1 MSKIKAKLLILVSA
15 VMTAVTVLAPFQARA
30 AEVSSVVTLGDWT
43 VATVAKGG
51 ADWRIEAYKV
61 DKGLVAWTE
70 LNSAGTLRKLYA
82 YDGVNLRALATIA
95 KGDWNENDAAFVE
108 PVKGDFDVADGLVV
122 WTQFDGNDREIY
134 AFDGADVKK
143 VSDNSYDDRHPV
155 TGGGRVAWTSSPTLS
170 SYNLMVKENGS
181 IRKLAQYHVI
191 NYAFSGKNLF
201 WINKLP
207 NETWFRV
214 FRDSGTAPVAIG
226 EGDDR
231 ALRQY
236 FFVDNKGTAG
246 WEYST
251 KRWDYDKRV
260 VYVSVNGNQA
270 YRVLQRDVPPN
281 ITRIEDVDGSRGTAI
296 VNVHDLL
303 FTKINENIALTE
315 SDANGTGTIYRKGA
329 MTKVRFMDGG
339 FVLHREP
346 DSNIGL
352 DFRGKDRTDFITL
365 DAIIH
370 DRFDADGPA
379 AAGAKVGGGV
389 VLYADGKTVVSTS
402 TVETSDITVKNGD
415 VAWIEGTGDAKTLK
429 FASRT
434 ILVKTTAGAKRVSG
448 WLAKAPGNPAV
459 YLVANDGK
467 RYVFPGQGQYF
478 GWYADFASVRT
489 ISQGALA
496 GYGLGGN
503 VLYRPGSRL
512 LKTAYSPRVYAVGSD
527 AALHWIASEDVIVSV
542 YGSAWKGRLDTIDE
556 SLLGD
561 YGTGSNITT
570 DIGYYAA
577 LTSK

>member
-1 MSKIKAKLLILVSA
+1 MSKIKAKLFVLL
-15 VMTAVTVLAPFQARA
+15 TAVLTVMSAFAPLQARA
-30 AEVSSVVTLGDWT
+30 ADISSSVGVGDWT
-43 VATVAKGG
+43 VTTVAKSG
-51 ADWRIEAYKV
+51 ADWRIEAFKV
-61 DKGLVAWTE
+61 DKSLVAWTE
-70 LNSAGTLRKLYA
+70 LNSAGTQRKLYA
-82 YDGVNLRALATIA
+82 YDGVSLRALATIA

-108 PVKGDFDVADGLVV
+108 PVKGEFDVADGLVV
-122 WTQFDGNDREIY
+122 WTQYDGSDREIY
-134 AFDGADVKK
+134 VFNGETVKK

-170 SYNLMVKENGS
+170 AYNLMVKDGS
-181 IRKLAQYHVI
+181 GIRKLAQYHVT

-201 WINKLP
+201 WLNKLP

-214 FRDSGTAPVAIG
+214 FRDGGTAPVAIG

-231 ALRQY
+231 AIRQY
-236 FFVDNKGTAG
+236 FTVDGKGTAG

-260 VYVSVNGNQA
+260 VYVSVNGAPA

-281 ITRIEDVDGSRGTAI
+281 ITRVEDVDGSRGTAI

-315 SDANGTGTIYRKGA
+315 SDASGTGTVYRKGA
-329 MTKVRFMDGG
+329 MTKARYMDGG
-339 FVLHREP
+339 FVIHREP

-352 DFRGKDRTDFITL
+352 EFRGKTSVDIVTL
-365 DAIIH
+365 DAVING
-370 DRFDADGPA
+370 RFDADGSS

-389 VLYADGKTVVSTS
+389 ILYADKKAVTVTS
-402 TVETSDITVKNGD
+402 SVETSEIAVKNGD
-415 VAWIEGTGDAKTLK
+415 VAWVEGTGDLKTLK

-434 ILVKTTAGAKRVSG
+434 ILVKSAGSAKRVSG
-448 WLAKAPGNPAV
+448 WLAKTPGNSAV
-459 YLVANDGK
+459 YLLANDGK

-478 GWYADFASVRT
+478 GWYPDFASVRT

-503 VLYRPGSRL
+503 VLYRPGSKL
-512 LKTAYSPRVYAVGSD
+512 LKTAYSPRVYAIGNGTLNWV
-527 AALHWIASEDVIVSV
+527 ASEDVIISV
-542 YGSAWKGRLDTIDE
+542 FGTGWKARLDTIDE
-556 SLLGD
+556 SLIGD
-561 YGTGSNITT
+561 YATGPTITT

-577 LTSK
+577 LSK

>member
-1 MSKIKAKLLILVSA
+1 MNKIKAKLLVLVSA
-15 VMTAVTVLAPFQARA
+15 VLTAVTVFAPLQART
-30 AEVSSVVTLGDWT
+30 AEVSSAITLGDWT
-43 VATVAKGG
+43 VSTVAKSG
-51 ADWRIEAYKV
+51 ADWRVEAFKV

-70 LNSAGTLRKLYA
+70 LNSAGTQRKLYA
-82 YDGVNLRALATIA
+82 YDGVSLRALATIA
-95 KGDWNENDAAFVE
+95 KSDWNENDATFVE

-122 WTQFDGNDREIY
+122 WVQNDGTDREIY
-134 AFDGADVKK
+134 AFDGDVVKK

-155 TGGGRVAWTSSPTLS
+155 TGGGRVAWTSAPSAS
-170 SYNLMVKENGS
+170 SYNLMVKDASGAV
-181 IRKLAQYHVI
+181 RKLAQYHVI

-214 FRDSGTAPVAIG
+214 FRDGGTAPVAVG

-236 FFVDNKGTAG
+236 FFVDGKGTAG

-260 VYVSVNGNQA
+260 AYVSLNGAQA
-270 YRVLQRDVPPN
+270 VRVLQRDVPPN
-281 ITRIEDVDGSRGTAI
+281 VTRLEDVDGGRGTAI

-303 FTKINENIALTE
+303 FTKINENVALLE
-315 SDANGTGTIYRKGA
+315 VDAAGAGTVYRKGS
-329 MTKVRFMDGG
+329 MTKARYMDGG
-339 FVLHREP
+339 FVIHREP

-352 DFRGKDRTDFITL
+352 EFRGKTGTDFVTL

-389 VLYADGKTVVSTS
+389 VLYAEGKSVIAAS
-402 TVETSDITVKNGD
+402 TVEAGELSVKNGD
-415 VAWIEGTGDAKTLK
+415 VAWTEGTGDAKTLK

-434 ILVKTTAGAKRVSG
+434 VLVRSAGSAVRVSG

-459 YLVANDGK
+459 YLIANDGK

-478 GWYADFASVRT
+478 GWYQDFASVRT
-489 ISQGALA
+489 ISPGALA

-503 VLYRPGSRL
+503 VLYKPGSKL
-512 LKTAYSPRVYAVGSD
+512 LKTAYSPRVYAIGKGTINWV
-527 AALHWIASEDVIVSV
+527 ASEDVVVSV
-542 YGSAWKGRLDTIDE
+542 FGIGWKTRLETIDE

-561 YGTGSNITT
+561 YATGPTITS

-577 LTSK
+577 LTK